1 MVSQVISQ
9 QGSVSMSLELLESLQ
24 LFAGIVNDTR
34 SYFSEEDEAFYRE
47 LREEESQNDESA
59 DR

>member
-1 MVSQVISQ
+1 MSQVISQ